1 MDEATAKAFTV
12 IGAINDTAWGTDF
25 AMTEESEGVWVSND
39 TFHMAA
45 GTQFKCRQGLSWD
58 VNFGGDGPDGNF
70 EVKEEGDYKVKLT
83 FDGQNGTIELIAP

>member
-1 MDEATAKAFTV
+1 
-12 IGAINDTAWGTDF
+12 
-25 AMTEESEGVWVSND
+25 
-39 TFHMAA
+39 MAA